1 MVSNKRPATFRKN
14 TVPASKYSVFEIVA
28 GPTGFEPTGVRLRS
42 SLPDL
47 YRTPRLYLSVKRAE
61 VKGRRFTVVLR
72 QEDVGGYSVRC
83 VEIPAAITQGET
95 RSEALKNIKEAIKL
109 YLEAFPDES
118 KLIEELGRV
127 TGKKEVVEVTV

>member
-1 MVSNKRPATFRKN
+1 
-14 TVPASKYSVFEIVA
+14 
-28 GPTGFEPTGVRLRS
+28 
-42 SLPDL
+42 
-47 YRTPRLYLSVKRAE
+47 VKRAE

-95 RSEALKNIKEAIKL
+95 RSEALKNIKEAIEL

>member
-1 MVSNKRPATFRKN
+1 M
-14 TVPASKYSVFEIVA
+14 
-28 GPTGFEPTGVRLRS
+28 
-42 SLPDL
+42 
-47 YRTPRLYLSVKRAE
+47 
-61 VKGRRFTVVLR
+61 
-72 QEDVGGYSVRC
+72 RC

-95 RSEALKNIKEAIKL
+95 RSEALKNIKEAIEL

>member
-1 MVSNKRPATFRKN
+1 M
-14 TVPASKYSVFEIVA
+14 
-28 GPTGFEPTGVRLRS
+28 
-42 SLPDL
+42 
-47 YRTPRLYLSVKRAE
+47 KRAE

-83 VEIPAAITQGET
+83 VEIPAAISQGET
-95 RSEALKNIKEAIKL
+95 RSGALKNIKEAIAL

-118 KLIEELGRV
+118 KIIEELGRV